1 MNIGVDI
8 KAFKNGSTGISRY
21 VRSILDELQ
30 QIDSENRYVLMECR
44 PSGYAPVNPKWEK
57 ISQNRKMPGTLWLQT
72 VVPGLI
78 RKHGVNIFW
87 APEQIAPVLRLPRG
101 VRIVTTIHDFTY
113 LRCPETCQ
121 MSVRLIQKLLTCL
134 TIKKSAA
141 LVPVSEY
148 IKNELAELFP
158 HTITSRKIVRPVYN
172 GVKGWNGADQPA
184 KRENFLFFPGNLEPR
199 KNLSRLIRA
208 LEAVNKS
215 GFELDLHLCGP
226 SGWKNSGFHKLVESS
241 PVRERIKHLGYL
253 PDNELRNQ
261 YLTCKAVIFPSVY
274 EGFGLPVIEALRLG
288 TPVLTSKGTVMEDVA
303 GGNALYFDPYEENS
317 IAETIINFLEAGG
330 PVIDQTSLDRYTW
343 RRSAEDLLGVFNE
356 LGRSGNKT

>member
-8 KAFKNGSTGISRY
+8 KALNNGSTGISRY

-57 ISQNRKMPGTLWLQT
+57 VSQNRKMPGTLWLQT

-78 RKHGVNIFW
+78 KKYGISVFW
-87 APEQIAPVLRLPRG
+87 ASEQIAPVLRLPRG
-101 VRIVTTIHDFTY
+101 VKVATTIYDFTF
-113 LRCPETCQ
+113 RRFPETCQ
-121 MSVRLIQKLLTCL
+121 RTNLLITNLLCAP

-141 LVPVSEY
+141 LLPISDCIKRELLDFYPGLQGQQKIIRTISTGVMGPGVEMPPV
-148 IKNELAELFP
+148 N
-158 HTITSRKIVRPVYN
+158 
-172 GVKGWNGADQPA
+172 
-184 KRENFLFFPGNLEPR
+184 RENFLFFAGNLEPR

-253 PDNELRNQ
+253 PDDELRNQ

-288 TPVLTSKGTVMEDVA
+288 TPALTSKGTVMEEVA
-303 GGNALYFDPYEENS
+303 GGNALYFDPYDENS

-343 RRSAEDLLGVFNE
+343 KRSAEDLLGVFNE
-356 LGRSGNKT
+356 LGRECK